1 MHVTPARR
9 ARYFWGNIP
18 GMRRYANFSN
28 ILFNTSGNISQIFHL
43 FMDFCGVSFGSASS
57 MNRACGVCAELGG
70 ELHRTAAAAFY
81 ESL

>member
-18 GMRRYANFSN
+18 GMRRYVSFSIFL
-28 ILFNTSGNISQIFHL
+28 ILVGY
-43 FMDFCGVSFGSASS
+43 FMFSWSFLFGSAASV
-57 MNRACGVCAELGG
+57 NRGVCAEL
-70 ELHRTAAAAFY
+70 ELQKTAAAAFN